1 MFLPTPVDEACE
13 NTRSSSSRVI
23 SFDGE
28 LTIRPSFSFLVRVT
42 GGVPDSGEI
51 ASTATMAEIA
61 TAAIIPPIIA
71 LFNDFC
77 SSKRE

>member
-13 NTRSSSSRVI
+13 NTRSNSSRVI

-28 LTIRPSFSFLVRVT
+28 LTIRPSFSFLSIVT

-51 ASTATMAEIA
+51 ASMAMAEIA

-77 SSKRE
+77 S